1 MVIYME
7 QYFETKYA
15 IMVFG
20 AVLAIIILVIVF
32 IGIVLKKISDKF
44 YEKQEKKTV
53 EKLNLKDY
61 DDE

>member
-1 MVIYME
+1 MVTVE

-20 AVLAIIILVIVF
+20 AVLAIIILIILF

-61 DDE
+61 YDE

>member
-1 MVIYME
+1 ME
-7 QYFETKYA
+7 QYFETRYA

-20 AVLAIIILVIVF
+20 AVLAIIILIIVF

-53 EKLNLKDY
+53 EKLNLKDWGN
-61 DDE
+61 E

>member
-1 MVIYME
+1 MD

-20 AVLAIIILVIVF
+20 AALAIIILIILF
-32 IGIVLKKISDKF
+32 IGIVLKKVSDRF

>member
-1 MVIYME
+1 ME

-15 IMVFG
+15 LMVFG
-20 AVLAIIILVIVF
+20 AVLAIIILIIVF

-53 EKLNLKDY
+53 EKLNLKDW
-61 DDE
+61 DSE

>member
-1 MVIYME
+1 ME

-20 AVLAIIILVIVF
+20 AVLAIIILIIVF

-44 YEKQEKKTV
+44 YERQEKKTV
-53 EKLNLKDY
+53 EKLNLKDW